1 MLISVGLETDTTTSS
16 LLMHIVLDPFLLNVL
31 PRSLVPVAAYITL
44 VPVAV
49 WFLSAYVY
57 RWLLLVVEEEPLQK
71 ARID

>member
-16 LLMHIVLDPFLLNVL
+16 LLMHTVLDPFLLNVL
-31 PRSLVPVAAYITL
+31 PRSLVPVAAYIT
-44 VPVAV
+44 VVAV
-49 WFLSAYVY
+49 AAWFLSAYVY